1 MRILALLAS
10 CTFLY
15 FIADS
20 YLSQL
25 NRQLCHAVIA
35 DDHRAGVHQRLE
47 HHRTADDEQITGEL
61 QSVIREPRDIM
72 LFAEVLRD
80 TSLDLAVGAFQGKE
94 RLRTNVVIM

>member
-47 HHRTADDEQITGEL
+47 HHRTADDEQITAHVLEDL
-61 QSVIREPRDIM
+61 SVSAMILILSPR
-72 LFAEVLRD
+72 
-80 TSLDLAVGAFQGKE
+80 
-94 RLRTNVVIM
+94 